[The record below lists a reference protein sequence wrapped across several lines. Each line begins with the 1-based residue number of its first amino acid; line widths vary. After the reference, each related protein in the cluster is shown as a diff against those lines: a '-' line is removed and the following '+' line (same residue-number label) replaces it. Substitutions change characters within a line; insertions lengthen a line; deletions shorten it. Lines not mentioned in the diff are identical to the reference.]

1 MTSSHRSVVPV
12 PGPTSASPRREA
24 FLDGLRGLAALYV
37 VLHHAFLEVGHLPGG
52 HGGAAAAAVF
62 QLGRLSVAVF
72 IVLSGYCLTAS
83 ANRSGTLGVGS
94 LPRFLARRA
103 WRILPP
109 YYAALA
115 LSLAC
120 ILVFPKLDHRT
131 GGHWDITLPVTIGS
145 LGAHLLM
152 IHNLSAAWVY
162 KANHALW
169 SVATECQIYVLFP
182 ILLLPCVRRLGVMT
196 AVVGTCALGIAAH
209 YALPSLDDARP
220 WYLGLF
226 AIGMATA
233 LAAKRSDSPTA
244 GAPRRWGRWTLA
256 LIALTLA
263 LAAANGR
270 LKHHPWAIDLS
281 TGVAA
286 AALILYCRSLPR
298 PTTGRRPAALAVL
311 ESPPA
316 VWLGVVSYSLYLIHP
331 PVLAAIHQW
340 LRTAGGSDLRQ
351 FGGMLT
357 LGTAASLLAGA
368 AFFHLVESYFM
379 PGRSAAGR
387 PAPHASPAPVAGG
400 VGIPLPLTMP
410 GVPANG

>member
-1 MTSSHRSVVPV
+1 MSS
-12 PGPTSASPRREA
+12 SAENTTKLKLGGREV

-37 VLHHAFLEVGHLPGG
+37 VFHHAFLEVGHLPGG
-52 HGGAAAAAVF
+52 RGGAAAAAVF
-62 QLGRLSVAVF
+62 QFGRLSVAVF

-94 LPRFLARRA
+94 LRRFLARRA

-115 LSLAC
+115 LSVAC
-120 ILVFPKLDHRT
+120 ILAFPKLDHRT

-152 IHNLSAAWVY
+152 IHNLSAAWAY
-162 KANHALW
+162 KCNHALW

-182 ILLLPCVRRLGVMT
+182 IVLLPCVRRLGVT
-196 AVVGTCALGIAAH
+196 AAVVGTCAAGIAAH
-209 YALPSLDDARP
+209 YLAPALDDARP

-256 LIALTLA
+256 LTALTLA

-281 TGVAA
+281 TGAAA

-298 PTTGRRPAALAVL
+298 PTAGRLPAALAVL

-340 LRTAGGSDLRQ
+340 LRTTDGSDLRQ
-351 FGGMLT
+351 FGEMLT
-357 LGTAASLLAGA
+357 LGTAAALVAGA
-368 AFFHLVESYFM
+368 AFFHLVESYFL
-379 PGRSAAGR
+379 
-387 PAPHASPAPVAGG
+387 PAPSTAARPTRHAGTAPVAGAED
-400 VGIPLPLTMP
+400 VPLPSM
-410 GVPANG
+410 VAASPANG